1 MVAPAS
7 TLFTEPGFTVDAVN
21 ELMDFV
27 VHDPAF
33 ARLGL
38 RGAIPIVM
46 GRRLG
51 SPPSEE
57 NIAPLAQAFW
67 EAWDDRL
74 WEYERSS
81 PPTPRC

>member
-1 MVAPAS
+1 MVAQAS
-7 TLFTEPGFTVDAVN
+7 TFLTEPGFTVDAVN

-27 VHDPAF
+27 VHDPEF

-38 RGAIPIVM
+38 RGAITIVM

-57 NIAPLAQAFW
+57 IIALLAQVFW
-67 EAWDDRL
+67 DAWEDRL
-74 WEYERSS
+74 WEYERC
-81 PPTPRC
+81 PPRLPR

>member
-1 MVAPAS
+1 MIAQAP

-27 VHDPAF
+27 VHDPEF
-33 ARLGL
+33 SRLGL
-38 RGAIPIVM
+38 RGAITIVM

-57 NIAPLAQAFW
+57 IIALLAQVFW
-67 EAWDDRL
+67 DAWEDRL
-74 WEYERSS
+74 WEYERC
-81 PPTPRC
+81 PPRLPR

>member
-1 MVAPAS
+1 MVAQSS
-7 TLFTEPGFTVDAVN
+7 TFFTEPGFTVDAVN

-27 VHDPAF
+27 VHDPEF

-38 RGAIPIVM
+38 RGAIAIVM

-57 NIAPLAQAFW
+57 IIALLAQVFW
-67 EAWDDRL
+67 DAWEDRL
-74 WEYERSS
+74 WEYERCPPRS
-81 PPTPRC
+81 PR